1 MPTNLFLSEDDY
13 RSLGNFWQNALLL
26 FPDIA
31 NSTVK
36 FDDKG
41 DGLGRYTIYN
51 YQVDKDNKTDY
62 KVKKKHHHVE
72 RENVVRAFFLQVVG
86 KWFNGLNLNIE
97 DIMWS
102 FPEPSSSA
110 DAATLT
116 PPSTTVTSMAASAP
130 PLGVTGSSGG
140 GGGGGD
146 SALVSDVDGVMTHR
160 PGDVG
165 ATASTPPHAPVTDP
179 YDLIPTSVCSL
190 PCHSGEI
197 MIMSTVSRPRCFC
210 SSKTRLCEK

>member
-1 MPTNLFLSEDDY
+1 MKFS
-13 RSLGNFWQNALLL
+13 GLL
-26 FPDIA
+26 
-31 NSTVK
+31 
-36 FDDKG
+36 
-41 DGLGRYTIYN
+41 
-51 YQVDKDNKTDY
+51 
-62 KVKKKHHHVE
+62 
-72 RENVVRAFFLQVVG
+72 LQVVG

-102 FPEPSSSA
+102 FPEPPPSSA

-116 PPSTTVTSMAASAP
+116 PPSTTLTSMAVSAP

-140 GGGGGD
+140 DGD

-165 ATASTPPHAPVTDP
+165 AATASTPPQAPVTDP

-197 MIMSTVSRPRCFC
+197 MIMSTVRPQDLFAPVIQGYVRSRIRD
-210 SSKTRLCEK
+210 RRDQN